1 MADTT
6 TTTYGLTK
14 PEVGASDDTWGT
26 KLNTNLDTIDDLL
39 DGTTAV
45 TGIDI
50 NSGTI
55 DGVTIGG
62 SSAGAGTFTTLTANT
77 SITGTLATAAQPNI
91 TSLGT
96 LTALTG
102 GTGDLNWDSG
112 TLFVDSSANSVG
124 IGTTSPEHALHVNG
138 GTANT
143 VAQFQ
148 STDATA
154 YIEFLDSDAGASG
167 CFIGGAGDDFVVLPN
182 AIEKFRVTSAGN
194 VGIGTSS
201 PANKLEVSGGNLL
214 VGTDS
219 GDAFN
224 SSALIRGQGTD
235 AYIQLKS
242 ANTNSAGILLGDT
255 DDDFV
260 GGMIYNN
267 NSDYLAFNSGNAEA
281 MRIDSS
287 GNVGIGT
294 SSPASIL
301 HLEQNDPRIT
311 LRDTSG
317 ASNAYFQILAGGGSG
332 QVATLDVDP
341 NNVAADSFL
350 NIKLDG
356 SEAMRIDSSGN
367 VGIGT
372 GSPSTI
378 LEIASGN
385 SGGDAALDSPTFR
398 INNTTE
404 SADWDVGDVI
414 GTIEYYSSDAS
425 GNAPYTASFIK
436 SVNEQGNGTLPSGAL
451 TFGTA
456 AYNASG
462 GAIERMRIDS
472 SGNLLVGKTTTSF
485 STAGSRLTPDG
496 GGQFVVDGAACLE
509 VNRLSSDGDLSAFY
523 KAGTKVGSI
532 GVASSNNMYFCST
545 AASHSGILFG
555 TNIIYATDNTGTATD
570 NITDLGSASYRFDDI
585 YATNGT
591 IQTSDRNEKQDIE
604 ALTDAET
611 RVAVAAKG
619 LLRKFRW
626 KSAVEEK
633 GDEARVH
640 FGIIAQD
647 LQDAF
652 TAEGLDASDY
662 AMFISSTWT
671 DEETGEERT
680 RLGVRYSEL
689 LAFIIA
695 GI

>member
-1 MADTT
+1 MTFT
-6 TTTYGLTK
+6 QT
-14 PEVGASDDTWGT
+14 
-26 KLNTNLDTIDDLL
+26 
-39 DGTTAV
+39 
-45 TGIDI
+45 DI
-50 NSGTI
+50 NTATI
-55 DGVTIGG
+55 LKDADEDTKVQVEESADEDIIRFDT
-62 SSAGAGTFTTLTANT
+62 AGAERMVIN
-77 SITGTLATAAQPNI
+77 
-91 TSLGT
+91 
-96 LTALTG
+96 
-102 GTGDLNWDSG
+102 GTG
-112 TLFVDSSANSVG
+112 
-124 IGTTSPEHALHVNG
+124 
-138 GTANT
+138 
-143 VAQFQ
+143 
-148 STDATA
+148 
-154 YIEFLDSDAGASG
+154 
-167 CFIGGAGDDFVVLPN
+167 
-182 AIEKFRVTSAGN
+182 
-194 VGIGTSS
+194 VGIGTS
-201 PANKLEVSGGNLL
+201 
-214 VGTDS
+214 
-219 GDAFN
+219 
-224 SSALIRGQGTD
+224 
-235 AYIQLKS
+235 
-242 ANTNSAGILLGDT
+242 
-255 DDDFV
+255 
-260 GGMIYNN
+260 
-267 NSDYLAFNSGNAEA
+267 
-281 MRIDSS
+281 
-287 GNVGIGT
+287 
-294 SSPASIL
+294 
-301 HLEQNDPRIT
+301 
-311 LRDTSG
+311 
-317 ASNAYFQILAGGGSG
+317 
-332 QVATLDVDP
+332 
-341 NNVAADSFL
+341 
-350 NIKLDG
+350 
-356 SEAMRIDSSGN
+356 
-367 VGIGT
+367 
-372 GSPSTI
+372 SPSTI

-472 SGNLLVGKTTTSF
+472 SGNVLVGKTTTSF

-509 VNRLSSDGDLSAFY
+509 VNRLSNHGDVTAFY
-523 KAGTKVGSI
+523 QATTKVGSI
-532 GVASSNNMYFCST
+532 SSTST
-545 AASHSGILFG
+545 GGGSIIIGNDSSGIMFRGDLTTSAFIPANPSTG
-555 TNIIYATDNTGTATD
+555 VQVDNTLDVGH
-570 NITDLGSASYRFDDI
+570 SAIRFDDI

-619 LLRKFRW
+619 LLKKFRW